1 MVVVDQSLR
10 IGNAPGRLIPEP
22 DYTRETA
29 PRARGGKKILDQKLH
44 ACTVFLSGGTPMRK
58 NEHIRD
64 QLIQVFSEKQAD
76 VLTHV
81 VTEAYD
87 KLARSQGV
95 WVIRKGRLLSQA
107 S

>member
-1 MVVVDQSLR
+1 
-10 IGNAPGRLIPEP
+10 
-22 DYTRETA
+22 
-29 PRARGGKKILDQKLH
+29 
-44 ACTVFLSGGTPMRK
+44 MRK
-58 NEHIRD
+58 NKHIRD